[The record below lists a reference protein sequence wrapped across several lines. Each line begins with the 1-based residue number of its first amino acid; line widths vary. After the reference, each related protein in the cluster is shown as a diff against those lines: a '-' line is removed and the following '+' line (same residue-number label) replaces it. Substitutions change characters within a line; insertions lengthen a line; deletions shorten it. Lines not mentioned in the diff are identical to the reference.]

1 MSGVYEQ
8 YLIRL
13 LAPLG
18 LYDLSG
24 VQNRSEL
31 AAWGMELDNVSAALD
46 TVERES
52 LLVTAEDQGLS
63 RREALFARKP
73 AALTAEERRAAVAAL
88 LRIGEDSLTPD
99 AINDTLVGCGIR
111 ARAE

>member
-31 AAWGMELDNVSAALD
+31 AALGMELDNVSAALD
-46 TVERES
+46 TVERR
-52 LLVTAEDQGLS
+52 VCWS
-63 RREALFARKP
+63 RRRTRAS
-73 AALTAEERRAAVAAL
+73 AAGRRCL
-88 LRIGEDSLTPD
+88 PESRRL
-99 AINDTLVGCGIR
+99 
-111 ARAE
+111 

>member
-13 LAPLG
+13 LDPLG

-31 AAWGMELDNVSAALD
+31 AALGMELDNVSAALD
-46 TVERES
+46 AVERES
-52 LLVTAEDQGLS
+52 LLATAEDQGLS
-63 RREALFARKP
+63 RREALFAETDICKNSCIKCVMSTKCVRYGVKV
-73 AALTAEERRAAVAAL
+73 LHF
-88 LRIGEDSLTPD
+88 S
-99 AINDTLVGCGIR
+99 TL
-111 ARAE
+111 